1 MISVFNIDKAYKLI
15 PNKFKKKLPLFFLS
29 NLIIILF
36 EILSLGLIYSI
47 VNILMSEEK
56 IFNFLSFNIEKDFCL
71 NILNSFIRI

>member
-56 IFNFLSFNIEKDFCL
+56 IFNFLSFNIEKDNTL
-71 NILNSFIRI
+71 AK